1 MIGLRPRW
9 NGAVPVRAQANFE
22 VRQTQL
28 NLWSS
33 RSQNLIQ
40 FVPILLGLFIGVVP
54 LGHAAEKDH
63 VPKLAGDV
71 EKFKERRDL
80 CDHFRG
86 EDPYD
91 EERGKFL
98 EENLKNYCTGTD
110 KELASLNAKYKNN
123 KTVMKVLEKYEE
135 KIEAGD

>member
-1 MIGLRPRW
+1 M
-9 NGAVPVRAQANFE
+9 PVRAQANFE
-22 VRQTQL
+22 LRQTQL
-28 NLWSS
+28 NSWSI

-40 FVPILLGLFIGVVP
+40 VVRILLGLFIYVVP
-54 LGHAAEKDH
+54 LGHAAEKEH

-91 EERGKFL
+91 EERRKFL
-98 EENLKNYCTGTD
+98 EENLKKYCTGTD
-110 KELASLNAKYKNN
+110 KELASLKAKYKNN
-123 KTVMKVLEKYEE
+123 KAVMKVLEKYEE
-135 KIEAGD
+135 KIEEGN